1 MQQFSKYFYFLLLFL
16 FCFQTISA
24 QEPDKTVS
32 ITVSGSGKTQDEAK
46 QSALRSAIEQAF
58 GAFISSKT
66 EMFNDK
72 VVADQIASVA
82 NGNIQSFAILTESQL
97 PDGSWGVTLKAVVS
111 VSKLT
116 SFVAAKGISIEI
128 KGGMF
133 ALNIKQQL
141 LNEQGEIKA
150 IAEMVGL
157 LHEPMQISF
166 DYIIKSSDPKSLDA
180 ESKNWEIPLVVTAT
194 TNKNMDFCATYCVK
208 TLEALTLTAE
218 EVQNYEQLN
227 KKVFPVTVNY
237 SGIRKTYYLRKQ
249 GSIDILNTLG
259 SQWEFY
265 TRLFTVQ
272 SGMDEKIGIGEDKLH
287 QFSSNNNNNYNSYGN
302 YDAYS
307 FNFLSSG
314 QIAGTF
320 SWSDK
325 RTLAEIEKITDYS
338 VKPRGVISAFKYGG
352 FVIYEK
358 DGKGLVLGI
367 SDLGGEKLWKE
378 ANDACNELVLNGYD
392 DWRLPKPEEFR
403 EIHESRFWWNV
414 GNLKIQKSY
423 WSNYLE
429 VDKNSYSSV
438 KKVKAKTFYLNRDY
452 KLDEYLRDTA
462 SPYSNYNQDNYKQHV
477 RPVRT
482 FQNNI
487 TIQVKNTSTI
497 PSDISGLTEE
507 ELQDKNL
514 SQLLIYS
521 GIYNVTGKPYANLGF
536 KILITFENE
545 KLFLAFTSDRENT
558 EDKKLEIKKTTLD
571 EFENQELKVKI
582 QFNRDDKGKIASLK
596 YLFKKTEIN
605 AVK

>member
-97 PDGSWGVTLKAVVS
+97 PDGSWGITLKAVVS

-218 EVQNYEQLN
+218 EVQNYKQLN

-287 QFSSNNNNNYNSYGN
+287 QFISSSNNYNSYDN
-302 YDAYS
+302 DDAYS

-367 SDLGGEKLWKE
+367 SDLGGEKFWKE
-378 ANDACNELVLNGYD
+378 ANNACNELVLNGYD

-403 EIHESRFWWNV
+403 EIHKSRFWWNI
-414 GNLKIQKSY
+414 GNLKQQTYY

-429 VDKNSYSSV
+429 VDKNFYSSG
-438 KKVKAKTFYLNRDY
+438 KIASAKTFFLNRNYTLLEDLKDTSVVSDY
-452 KLDEYLRDTA
+452 
-462 SPYSNYNQDNYKQHV
+462 YKHAV

-482 FQNNI
+482 FPNNI
-487 TIQVKNTSTI
+487 TIQDKNTSTI

-521 GIYNVTGKPYANLGF
+521 GIYNVTDKLYANLGF

>member
-97 PDGSWGVTLKAVVS
+97 PDGSWGITLKAVVS

-218 EVQNYEQLN
+218 EVQNYKQLN
-227 KKVFPVTVNY
+227 KNVFPVTVNY

-259 SQWEFY
+259 SQWDFY

-287 QFSSNNNNNYNSYGN
+287 EFSSSNNNNYYNSYDN

-429 VDKNSYSSV
+429 FDKNSYS
-438 KKVKAKTFYLNRDY
+438 KARAKAKIFYLNRDY
-452 KLDEYLRDTA
+452 TLNEYLSDTA
-462 SPYSNYNQDNYKQHV
+462 SPYSDYNRDDNKKHV

-482 FQNNI
+482 FPNNI

-507 ELQDKNL
+507 ELKDKNL

-521 GIYNVTGKPYANLGF
+521 GIYNVTDKVYANLGF

>member
-1 MQQFSKYFYFLLLFL
+1 MYMFIKSSIFTLLFL
-16 FCFQTISA
+16 FSNQMIFA
-24 QEPDKTVS
+24 QDNDKTVS
-32 ITVSGSGKTQDEAK
+32 ITVSGSGKTQDEAR

-66 EMFNDK
+66 EMLNDK

-82 NGNIQSFAILTESQL
+82 NGNIKSFSILTESQL
-97 PDGSWGVTLKAVVS
+97 PDNSWGVTLKAVVS
-111 VSKLT
+111 LSKLT
-116 SFVAAKGISIEI
+116 SFVEAKGISIEI

-150 IAEMVGL
+150 VAEMVGL

-166 DYIIKSSDPKSLDA
+166 DYVIKSSDPKSLDA

-194 TNKNMDFCATYCVK
+194 ANKNMDFCATYCVK

-218 EVQNYEQLN
+218 DVQNYKQLN

-237 SGIRKTYYLRKQ
+237 GGVKKTYYLRKQ
-249 GSIDILNTLG
+249 GSIDILNTLT

-265 TRLFTVQ
+265 TRLFIVK
-272 SGMDEKIGIGEDKLH
+272 SGMDEKIGIGEEKLH
-287 QFSSNNNNNYNSYGN
+287 EFFRNNDYYSNG
-302 YDAYS
+302 YDI
-307 FNFLSSG
+307 NFLSSG
-314 QIAGTF
+314 KIAGTF

-338 VKPRGVISAFKYGG
+338 VIPRGVISPFKYGG

-358 DGKGLVLGI
+358 DGKGFVLGI
-367 SDLGGEKLWKE
+367 SDIGDKKFWKE

-403 EIHESRFWWNV
+403 IIHERKFWWNV
-414 GNLKIQKSY
+414 GNLKLNQYY

-429 VDKNSYSSV
+429 NVKDSYTSKNRAR
-438 KKVKAKTFYLNRDY
+438 AKTFYLRTSGQ
-452 KLDEYLRDTA
+452 LDEDLSDTA
-462 SPYSNYNQDNYKQHV
+462 VQNSYYNQDIYKKLV

-482 FQNNI
+482 FPNTIDVKSENNS
-487 TIQVKNTSTI
+487 TSQ
-497 PSDISGLTEE
+497 SDISGLTEE
-507 ELQDKNL
+507 ELQKKNL
-514 SQLLIYS
+514 SPLLIYP
-521 GIYNVTGKPYANLGF
+521 GIYKAIDKAYATIGF
-536 KILITFENE
+536 KVIISFENE
-545 KLFLAFTSDRENT
+545 KLYMAFTSDQKNT
-558 EDKKLEIKKTTLD
+558 EDNKIEIKKTTLD
-571 EFENQELKVKI
+571 EFMFEGSKAKI
-582 QFNRDDKGKIASLK
+582 QFNRDDKGKIVSLK
-596 YLFKKTEIN
+596 YIEKKYDFV

>member
-1 MQQFSKYFYFLLLFL
+1 MHIFSKYIYSFL
-16 FCFQTISA
+16 FILFSFQTIQA
-24 QEPDKTVS
+24 QDTEKTVS

-72 VVADQIASVA
+72 VVADQIASVS
-82 NGNIQSFAILTESQL
+82 NGNIQSFTILTESQL
-97 PDGSWGVTLKAVVS
+97 PDGSWGITLKAVVS

-150 IAEMVGL
+150 VAEMVGL

-166 DYIIKSSDPKSLDA
+166 DYVIKSSDPKSLDA

-194 TNKNMDFCATYCVK
+194 ANKNMDFCATYFVK

-218 EVQNYEQLN
+218 DVTNYKQLN
-227 KKVFPVTVNY
+227 KKVFPVIVTYGGVE
-237 SGIRKTYYLRKQ
+237 KKYYLRKQ
-249 GSIDILNTLG
+249 GSIDILNTLT

-287 QFSSNNNNNYNSYGN
+287 DFFNKY
-302 YDAYS
+302 AYKS
-307 FNFLSSG
+307 DGVFFNFLSSG
-314 QIAGTF
+314 QMAGTF

-338 VKPRGVISAFKYGG
+338 VKPRGVVSPFKYGG
-352 FVIYEK
+352 FVVYEK
-358 DGKGLVLGI
+358 EGKGLVLSI
-367 SDLGGEKLWKE
+367 SDLGVRKMWRE

-403 EIHESRFWWNV
+403 TIHELRFFGNIGNFKNRDENANSV
-414 GNLKIQKSY
+414 GY
-423 WSNYLE
+423 WSNYLKSE
-429 VDKNSYSSV
+429 S
-438 KKVKAKTFYLNRDY
+438 KVKALSFKINIDDNEIYEELIDTSEDY
-452 KLDEYLRDTA
+452 SLSKHLA
-462 SPYSNYNQDNYKQHV
+462 
-477 RPVRT
+477 RPVRS
-482 FQNNI
+482 FPNISEVKSENNS
-487 TIQVKNTSTI
+487 TSQ
-497 PSDISGLTEE
+497 SEISGSTEE
-507 ELQDKNL
+507 
-514 SQLLIYS
+514 YS
-521 GIYNVTGKPYANLGF
+521 GVYKVTGKSYEELGF
-536 KILITFENE
+536 KILITAEKE

-558 EDKKLEIKKTTLD
+558 ADKKMEIKKTTLD
-571 EFENQELKVKI
+571 DFENQELKVKI
-582 QFNRDDKGKIASLK
+582 QFNRDDKGKIFAIK
-596 YLFKKTEIN
+596 YLYKKIEIN
-605 AVK
+605 AFK